1 MTTQP
6 ISLHFSIVMDADGK
20 VTGIIPTAENE
31 GEHVQIDRAAVKASS
46 RGCVKKSDGEILAK
60 RIRDAMEDRRL
71 TVEGVSKM
79 AKISHTSLYRYLRY
93 PGTAPLAVMLRIC
106 KAVGIQQIT
115 LQTSGTYYER

>member
-1 MTTQP
+1 MSEQTM
-6 ISLHFSIVMDADGK
+6 SFYFSIVTDAEGRVKDVLPSLQDDGDK
-20 VTGIIPTAENE
+20 V
-31 GEHVQIDRAAVKASS
+31 VIDRATVKGSS
-46 RGCVKKSDGEILAK
+46 KGCVKRSDGEVLAK

-106 KAVGIQQIT
+106 KAVGIQQVT

>member
-6 ISLHFSIVMDADGK
+6 ISLHFAIVTDADGK
-20 VTGIIPTAENE
+20 VTGIIPAAETE

-93 PGTAPLAVMLRIC
+93 PGIAPLAVMLRIC
-106 KAVGIQQIT
+106 KAVGIQQIS